1 MDIINEMNH
10 VFAEGHKKYIEI
22 LNEKQRQSADFRR
35 FITFKSPGTFIK
47 PYLGSDLSFIREWI
61 SAMFTNG
68 MTWENYGS
76 LWVIDHIVPFRMF
89 DIFKEEDLLL
99 CWNYRNLMPLL
110 DADNGKKHGNVF
122 FAFEILH
129 ERKDKDFIYKR
140 LFEKVKPEV
149 EWMVKYIDNYDKLK

>member
-10 VFAEGHKKYIEI
+10 VFAEGHKKYIEV

-35 FITFKSPGTFIK
+35 FITFKSAGNFIK
-47 PYLGSDLSFIREWI
+47 PYLGCDLSFIREWI

-89 DIFKEEDLLL
+89 DIFNEDDLKV

-110 DADNGKKHGNVF
+110 DADNGKKQGNVF

-129 ERKDKDFIYKR
+129 QRKDKDLIYNQ
-140 LFEKVKPEV
+140 LFKIIEPEI
-149 EWMVKYIDNYDKLK
+149 EWMNKYIVNYDNL